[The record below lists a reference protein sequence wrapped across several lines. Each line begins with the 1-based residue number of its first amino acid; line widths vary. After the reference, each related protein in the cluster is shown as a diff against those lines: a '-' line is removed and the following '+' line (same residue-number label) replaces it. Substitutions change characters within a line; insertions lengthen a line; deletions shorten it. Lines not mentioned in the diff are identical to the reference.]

1 MREFRPRAWYRE
13 NTSLPNRVKPWSLT
27 LMWHRSERT
36 SGRGTAPDR
45 PPLTGTD
52 VQAACEAAF
61 GASPLAT
68 AVTEGERHVLRY
80 LNAAWLEFAGA
91 DDDPGLGRPFGE
103 RFPEL
108 AVVEPT
114 LLNRVYRTGTAARL
128 AKPRYLRHQ
137 GEVRFT
143 MAAWPWG
150 ATTSAPSL
158 TVVQLQVIESRRQ
171 TLERGEMPEI
181 ARELREVNEQLLLA
195 GARER
200 EVSTHRARLLAGAE
214 AASRAKSAFIGD
226 MSHELRTPLNSLI
239 GYADLIAGGV
249 AGPVTQK
256 QTEMLGRLKASALHL
271 LALITQ
277 ILDFSRTEAGR
288 IEVRHESIDA
298 GALARE
304 AATLVEPLVHQKGVA
319 FTLHVPDDPIELET
333 DPGLFKQILI
343 NLLNN
348 AMKFT
353 DAGEIRLVL
362 EVDGKDLLC
371 TVQDTGIGIPPDQL
385 QRIFE
390 PFHQADADG
399 KRPTEGT
406 GLGLTV
412 SRRLARLL
420 GGDLTVQ
427 SRPGEGSTFTVRCP
441 LRPPHRPQSR
451 GPIDDEASG

>member
-1 MREFRPRAWYRE
+1 
-13 NTSLPNRVKPWSLT
+13 
-27 LMWHRSERT
+27 MWHHSERT
-36 SGRGTAPDR
+36 SRRGTTTDR
-45 PPLTGTD
+45 PHLTDRD
-52 VQAACEAAF
+52 VQATCAAAF
-61 GASPLAT
+61 GRSPLAT

-91 DDDPGLGRPFGE
+91 EDDPGLGRPFGE

-114 LLNRVYRTGTAARL
+114 LLGRVYRTGRAARL
-128 AKPRYLRHQ
+128 AKPRYLRRE

-150 ATTSAPSL
+150 VPTSGPRL
-158 TVVQLQVIESRRQ
+158 TVVQVQIIEARRQ
-171 TLERGEMPEI
+171 TLERGEMSEI
-181 ARELREVNEQLLLA
+181 ARELRDVNEQLLLA
-195 GARER
+195 GVREH
-200 EVSTHRARLLAGAE
+200 EVSTRRARLLAGAE

-239 GYADLIAGGV
+239 GYADLITEGV

-271 LALITQ
+271 LALIEQ
-277 ILDFSRTEAGR
+277 ILQFSRTEAGQ
-288 IEVRHESIDA
+288 IEVRHEPVNGA
-298 GALARE
+298 ALARD
-304 AATLVEPLVHQKGVA
+304 AATLVEPLVHQKGLS
-319 FTLHVPDDPIELET
+319 FKLRVPDHPIELET

-353 DAGEIRLVL
+353 DTGEIGLVL
-362 EVDGKDLLC
+362 EEDGKDLIC
-371 TVQDTGIGIPPDQL
+371 AVHDTGIGIPPEQL

-390 PFHQADADG
+390 PFQQVDADR
-399 KRPTEGT
+399 KQPTDGT

-427 SRPGEGSTFTVRCP
+427 SKPGEGSRFTVRCP
-441 LRPPHRPQSR
+441 LRPRRVAPSR
-451 GPIDDEASG
+451 GPIDDEAKG